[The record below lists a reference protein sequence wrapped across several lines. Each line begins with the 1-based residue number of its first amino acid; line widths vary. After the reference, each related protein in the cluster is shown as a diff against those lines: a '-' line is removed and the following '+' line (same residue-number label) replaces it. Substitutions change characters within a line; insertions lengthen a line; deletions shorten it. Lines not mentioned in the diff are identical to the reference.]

1 MANQNIRKPR
11 FYVDLLNHLMAR
23 GIAQNGNFDVADTG
37 GSGVTATRGIQT
49 GVEAQLFDM
58 RPSTLVSF
66 DTAGDTDSQVVI
78 TIDTQ
83 GAYAKTFIAILN
95 HNMKSADAK
104 VRISRSGTKSHMQT
118 VNFADGDRMAPA
130 EIVNADDSGNT
141 ADNSSSVVEPATDGS
156 TLFTF
161 SEITD
166 RYIGI
171 QFEGTNSQ
179 TSVLTTD
186 GTFDGS
192 TDLTI
197 GCVLIGEYFDM
208 PVSPDLAVTRSI
220 IFDSTKQQK
229 SLGGQTYSTMINHGR
244 NVSSTSKA
252 PFSLP
257 NVNRS
262 VYGGR
267 LAFDM
272 NFSYLASTDI
282 MPDEYHTHDTTDD
295 AVIED
300 VWNRTNGNHIPF
312 IFSVDNTSTGD
323 NAESE
328 HIFAR
333 FDQNKIEM
341 KQVALDTFNVSLK
354 IKEEF

>member
-1 MANQNIRKPR
+1 MANQNIRTPR
-11 FYVDLLNHLMAR
+11 FYVDILSHLLAR

-66 DTAGDTDSQVVI
+66 DTSGDRDSQVVI
-78 TIDTQ
+78 TLDTQ
-83 GAYAKTFIAILN
+83 GAYAKSFIAILN
-95 HNMKSADAK
+95 HNMASASAK
-104 VRISRSGTKSHMQT
+104 VRISRSDTKSDMQT
-118 VNFADGDRMAPA
+118 VNFADGSRMAA
-130 EIVNADDSGNT
+130 TEIVNSDDRGST
-141 ADNSSSVVEPATDGS
+141 SDNSSSVVKPAADGS

-161 SEITD
+161 TEVTN

-171 QFEGTNSQ
+171 QFEGIENET
-179 TSVLTTD
+179 TLVTTD
-186 GTFDGS
+186 GLFNAS

-197 GCVLIGEYFDM
+197 GCILVGEYFDFKT
-208 PVSPDLAVTRSI
+208 PDLSLTRRVT
-220 IFDSTKQQK
+220 FDAITQQQ
-229 SLGGQTYSTMINHGR
+229 SLGGQKYSTMINHGR
-244 NVSSTSKA
+244 NVSGTSKA

-257 NVNRS
+257 NSNRS

-272 NFSYLASTDI
+272 NFSYLASSDL

-300 VWNRTNGNHIPF
+300 IWNRTNGNHIPF
-312 IFSVDNTSTGD
+312 IFSVDNASAGD
-323 NAESE
+323 GAESE

-333 FDQNKIEM
+333 FDQNSLEM
-341 KQVALDTFNVSLK
+341 QQVALDTFNMNLK
-354 IKEEF
+354 IVEEF

>member
-1 MANQNIRKPR
+1 MANQNIRTPR
-11 FYVDLLNHLMAR
+11 FYVDILSHLLAR
-23 GIAQNGNFDVADTG
+23 GVAQNGEFDVTATG
-37 GSGVTATRGIQT
+37 GSGATATRGIQT

-66 DTAGDTDSQVVI
+66 DTSGDTDSQVLI
-78 TIDTQ
+78 SLDTQ
-83 GAYAKTFIAILN
+83 GAYAKSFIAILN

-104 VRISRSGTKSHMQT
+104 VRVSNSDTESHMQA
-118 VNFADGDRMAPA
+118 VNFADGNRMAA
-130 EIVNADDSGNT
+130 TEIVNADSSGNA
-141 ADNSSSVVEPATDGS
+141 ADNSSTVVEPATDGS
-156 TLFTF
+156 TIFTF
-161 SEITD
+161 SEITR
-166 RYIGI
+166 RYIGL

-179 TSVLTTD
+179 TSVITTD

-192 TDLTI
+192 TDLTV
-197 GCVLIGEYFDM
+197 GCILVGEYFDFKT
-208 PVSPDLAVTRSI
+208 PDLSLTRRI
-220 IFDSTKQQK
+220 TFDAITQQQ
-229 SLGGQTYSTMINHGR
+229 SLGGQKYSTMINHGR

-257 NVNRS
+257 NSNRS

-272 NFSYLASTDI
+272 NFSYLASTDL

-312 IFSVDNTSTGD
+312 IFSVDNASAGD
-323 NAESE
+323 GAESE

-333 FDQNKIEM
+333 FDQNSLEM
-341 KQVALDTFNVSLK
+341 QQVALDTFNMNLK
-354 IKEEF
+354 IVEEF

>member
-1 MANQNIRKPR
+1 MANQNIRTPR
-11 FYVDLLNHLMAR
+11 FYVDILSHLLAR

-66 DTAGDTDSQVVI
+66 DTSGDRDSQVVI
-78 TIDTQ
+78 TLDTQ
-83 GAYAKTFIAILN
+83 GAYAKSFIAILN
-95 HNMKSADAK
+95 HNMASASAK
-104 VRISRSGTKSHMQT
+104 VRISRSDTKSDMQT
-118 VNFADGDRMAPA
+118 VNFADGSRMAA
-130 EIVNADDSGNT
+130 TEIVNSDDRGST
-141 ADNSSSVVEPATDGS
+141 SDNSSSVVKPAADGS

-161 SEITD
+161 TEVTN

-171 QFEGTNSQ
+171 QFEGIENET
-179 TSVLTTD
+179 TLVTTD
-186 GTFDGS
+186 GLFNAS

-197 GCVLIGEYFDM
+197 GCILVGEYFDFKT
-208 PVSPDLAVTRSI
+208 PDLSLTRRVT
-220 IFDSTKQQK
+220 FDAITQQQ
-229 SLGGQTYSTMINHGR
+229 SLGGQKYSTMINHGR
-244 NVSSTSKA
+244 NVSGTSKA

-257 NVNRS
+257 NSNRS

-272 NFSYLASTDI
+272 NFSYLASTDL

-300 VWNRTNGNHIPF
+300 IWNRTNGNHIPF
-312 IFSVDNTSTGD
+312 IFSVDNASAGD
-323 NAESE
+323 GAESE

-333 FDQNKIEM
+333 FDQNSLEM
-341 KQVALDTFNVSLK
+341 QQVALDTFNMNLK
-354 IKEEF
+354 IVEEF